1 MSNLLED
8 FAVVTVRRDDIACCI
23 FMRRDKMDDD
33 AAFDR
38 ARFIGGDVMQMIAD
52 EMASMYFETDKRDIS
67 TEFSEWVTGAWEN
80 LNLDEEL
87 EFSPDTTGS
96 A

>member
-1 MSNLLED
+1 MSNLVEN
-8 FAVVTVRRDDIACCI
+8 FAVVTVRRDDIACII
-23 FMRRDKMDDD
+23 FIGRDGMNDK

-38 ARFIGGDVMQMIAD
+38 AGFIGGDVMQMIAD
-52 EMASMYFETDKRDIS
+52 EMATMYFESDSRDF
-67 TEFSEWVTGAWEN
+67 TTNFHEWVIEAWEN

-87 EFSPDTTGS
+87 EFPPDTTGS

>member
-23 FMRRDKMDDD
+23 FMRRDKMDDE
-33 AAFDR
+33 AAFNR

-52 EMASMYFETDKRDIS
+52 EMASMYFETDAKYFTS
-67 TEFSEWVTGAWEN
+67 EFSEWVIGAWMN
-80 LNLDEEL
+80 LNFDDEL
-87 EFSPDTTGS
+87 EFPPDTTGS

>member
-1 MSNLLED
+1 MTNLLED
-8 FAVVTVRRDDIACCI
+8 FNVVTVRRDDIACCVFI
-23 FMRRDKMDDD
+23 GRDKMDDD
-33 AAFDR
+33 AAFCR

-67 TEFSEWVTGAWEN
+67 TEFSEWVIGAWEN

-87 EFSPDTTGS
+87 EFPPNTTGS